1 LEKRNFYGTHKTT
14 VILHIYT
21 VFHTAIALVGIFT
34 GFVVLAGLLTGKSL
48 DGWTR
53 WFLVTTV
60 ATTVTGFLFPFHGVT
75 PAIILGIIT
84 VPILAMTIYARYPK
98 QLRGAWRWIYVI
110 GALLSLYLNVFV
122 GIVQS
127 FQKIPALQAIAPT
140 QTEPPF
146 QITQLIAVCV
156 FIVVTVVGIMRFKV
170 KPSPQAAVGG

>member
-1 LEKRNFYGTHKTT
+1 M
-14 VILHIYT
+14 ILHIYT
-21 VFHTAIALVGIFT
+21 IFHTAIALLGILT
-34 GFVVLAGLLTGKSL
+34 GFVVLGGLLTGKRM

-53 WFLVTTV
+53 WFLVSTV

-84 VPILAMTIYARYPK
+84 IPILAITIYARYPK
-98 QLRGAWRWIYVI
+98 NLRGAWRWIYVI

-127 FQKIPALQAIAPT
+127 FQKIPALKVIAPT

-146 QITQLIAVCV
+146 QITQLIALCV
-156 FIVVTVVGIMRFKV
+156 FIVLIIFGIVRFKV
-170 KPSPQAAVGG
+170 EPPLRAASGA

>member
-1 LEKRNFYGTHKTT
+1 M
-14 VILHIYT
+14 ILHIYT
-21 VFHTAIALVGIFT
+21 IFHTLIALLGILT
-34 GFVVLAGLLTGKSL
+34 GFVVLGGLLTGKRL

-84 VPILAMTIYARYPK
+84 VPILATTIYARYPRN
-98 QLRGAWRWIYVI
+98 LRGPWRWIYVI

-127 FQKIPALQAIAPT
+127 FQKIPALKAIAPT

-146 QITQLIAVCV
+146 QITQLIALCI
-156 FIVVTVVGIMRFKV
+156 FIVLIILGIVRFKV
-170 KPSPQAAVGG
+170 EPPPQSALGT

>member
-1 LEKRNFYGTHKTT
+1 T

-60 ATTVTGFLFPFHGVT
+60 ATTVTGFLFPFHGVA

-127 FQKIPALQAIAPT
+127 FQKIPALQ
-140 QTEPPF
+140 
-146 QITQLIAVCV
+146 
-156 FIVVTVVGIMRFKV
+156 
-170 KPSPQAAVGG
+170 